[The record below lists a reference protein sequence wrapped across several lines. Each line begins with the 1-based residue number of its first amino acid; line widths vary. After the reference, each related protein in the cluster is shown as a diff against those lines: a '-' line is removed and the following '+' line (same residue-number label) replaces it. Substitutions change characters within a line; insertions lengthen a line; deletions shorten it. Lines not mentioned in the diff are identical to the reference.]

1 MILVIASLISFLVGE
16 HLEAIVILF
25 IILLNAILGCVQEYN
40 AEKAIENLKAMASL
54 KARVLR
60 NGEEELIDSE
70 ELTIGDILII
80 EAGDKIGADARLI
93 EAHTLETAEA
103 VLTGESLPVV
113 KDTTMIEQEC

>member
-1 MILVIASLISFLVGE
+1 VILVVAALISFLVGE
-16 HLEAIVILF
+16 HIEALVILF

-93 EAHTLETAEA
+93 EAHTLEAAEA
-103 VLTGESLPVV
+103 VLTGESLPVM
-113 KDTTMIEQEC
+113 KDTTTISQEC